1 MKTILLAFV
10 IMITTGFAVAQE
22 NNNTFTYKVGDLEV
36 VLLSEGQ
43 QSGNKGILIG
53 ATEDMLSKY
62 APDGTF
68 PNAVNAFLV
77 KAPNQNIL
85 VDAGFGR
92 NLFSNLASAG
102 VEEEQINTIILTHM
116 HGDHIGGLL
125 RDGKKAF
132 PNAKLYLSDTE
143 HNYWMSDTEMNK
155 VAEGSRGGF
164 QSARNVINAYKDALQ
179 LFSPVKIGEG
189 SAGTNV
195 FTGIAAYGHTPGH
208 TVFMIE
214 SKGQKLLIWGDLTH
228 AMAIQMP
235 YPNVAVTYDVNPEL
249 AIKYR
254 NEILDYV
261 AKNNIPV
268 AGMHIAYPGIGVVKK
283 QQTGYQFDS
292 LK

>member
-1 MKTILLAFV
+1 MKTLLLAFTV
-10 IMITTGFAVAQE
+10 MAATGFAAAQ
-22 NNNTFTYKVGDLEV
+22 NNNTFTHKVGDVEI

-43 QSGNKGILIG
+43 QNGNKGILIG

-77 KAPNQNIL
+77 KTSGQNIL

-92 NLFSNLASAG
+92 NLFNNLASVG
-102 VEEEQINTIILTHM
+102 VKDEQIDMILLTHM
-116 HGDHIGGLL
+116 HGDHVGGLL

-132 PNAKLYLSDTE
+132 PNAKLYLSDAE
-143 HNYWMSDTEMNK
+143 HNYWMSDAEMNK

-179 LFSPVKIGEG
+179 LFSPVKIGER
-189 SAGTNV
+189 SSETNV

-249 AIKYR
+249 AIKSR